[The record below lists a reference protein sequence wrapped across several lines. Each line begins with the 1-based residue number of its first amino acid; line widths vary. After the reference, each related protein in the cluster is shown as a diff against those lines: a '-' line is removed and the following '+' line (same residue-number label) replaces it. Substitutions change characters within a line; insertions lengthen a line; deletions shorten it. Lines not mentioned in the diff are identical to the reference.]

1 MGAKVKHKHKLVGVN
16 SRLDTLQAAILLNK
30 LSHLDY
36 FNKKRKK
43 NCKYLQ

>member
-16 SRLDTLQAAILLNK
+16 SRLDTFQAAILLNK
-30 LSHLDY
+30 LSNLDY
-36 FNKKRKK
+36 FNKKEEK